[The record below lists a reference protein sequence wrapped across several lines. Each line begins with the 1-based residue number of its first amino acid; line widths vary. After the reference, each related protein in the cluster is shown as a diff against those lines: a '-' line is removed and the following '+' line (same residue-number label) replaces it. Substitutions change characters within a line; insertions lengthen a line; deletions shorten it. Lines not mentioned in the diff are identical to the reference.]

1 MTETLFL
8 CLIML
13 ICIRAIGLGVSID
26 FFYDSRDSKFLY
38 FIFGWSFWIIA
49 NIFPIFSELVS
60 LSSLKE
66 FFLILNIIFALIGFI
81 LYIWGF
87 FKYYMEVPVKIFIIL
102 VTISILLPLII
113 YIFIGFKLSIRISVF
128 FLNIL
133 FLSAYIVPPLK
144 RKRFVEF
151 MGKSIRWYYT
161 VLISFVLYFPVS
173 IITFLMDY
181 QYGLYNAED
190 PLVISLYYIP
200 SISSTALLIVLLV
213 HLEYTIS
220 SREKFGLKD
229 KYSHNLGNIMQTITS
244 SSDLIKI
251 SANLNNQDASNLNL
265 INKKCKEAS
274 RLIKEIRKL

>member
-1 MTETLFL
+1 
-8 CLIML
+8 
-13 ICIRAIGLGVSID
+13 
-26 FFYDSRDSKFLY
+26 
-38 FIFGWSFWIIA
+38 
-49 NIFPIFSELVS
+49 
-60 LSSLKE
+60 
-66 FFLILNIIFALIGFI
+66 
-81 LYIWGF
+81 
-87 FKYYMEVPVKIFIIL
+87 
-102 VTISILLPLII
+102 
-113 YIFIGFKLSIRISVF
+113 
-128 FLNIL
+128 
-133 FLSAYIVPPLK
+133 
-144 RKRFVEF
+144 
-151 MGKSIRWYYT
+151 
-161 VLISFVLYFPVS
+161 
-173 IITFLMDY
+173 MDY